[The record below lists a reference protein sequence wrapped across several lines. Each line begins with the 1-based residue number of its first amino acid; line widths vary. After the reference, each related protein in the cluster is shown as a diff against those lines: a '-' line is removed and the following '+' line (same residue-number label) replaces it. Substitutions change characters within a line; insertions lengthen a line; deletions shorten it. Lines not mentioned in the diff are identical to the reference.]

1 MEAVR
6 MTLSRSLALALL
18 VFCPALSFAAAPP
31 TQIDSDRVTVLLG
44 LLDDDEFEVR
54 KNADDELRK
63 MGKAVIPYLREEQM
77 RSASL
82 EVRDRLKK
90 IVRDLSADEGVPTL
104 VQQLTHKDARFRQ
117 HAVFALGRLTPDH
130 LPALEAVLKRGTSPE
145 AKRVLEQVIAEL
157 RR

>member
-18 VFCPALSFAAAPP
+18 VFCPALGFAAAPP
-31 TQIDSDRVTVLLG
+31 TRIDSNRVTVLLG
-44 LLDDDEFEVR
+44 LLDDEEFEVR
-54 KNADDELRK
+54 KNADDELRR
-63 MGKAVIPYLREEQM
+63 MGKAVIPYLREEQL

-90 IVRDLSADEGVPTL
+90 IVRDLGADEGVPTL
-104 VQQLTHKDARFRQ
+104 IQQLTHEDARFRQ
-117 HAVFALGRLTPDH
+117 HAAFALGRLTPDH
-130 LPALEAVLKRGTSPE
+130 LPALEAALRRGPAPQ
-145 AKRVLEQVIAEL
+145 AKHVLERVIAEL